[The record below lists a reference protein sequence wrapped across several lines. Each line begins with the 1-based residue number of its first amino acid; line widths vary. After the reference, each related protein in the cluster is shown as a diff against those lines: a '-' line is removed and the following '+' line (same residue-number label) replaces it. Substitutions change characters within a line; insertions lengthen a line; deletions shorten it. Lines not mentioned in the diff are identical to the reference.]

1 MKFISTIVTLIALSF
16 TFSANASDLAKEK
29 RWADA
34 IEDTLMDG
42 EIIWL
47 NDGSNEFLSIMTE
60 AGEDQQRAAI
70 IMHGTGIHP
79 DWKQV
84 ISPLRIG
91 LTDHGWHTLSIQM
104 PILPNDAE
112 YPEYAPLYGEVAPRV
127 NAAIKQLKEDGIN
140 KIVLIGHSQ
149 GSAMASYYLSK
160 NKTDASTE
168 ILGFVGISMPNLSD
182 DERMKPTTSLKK
194 ITLPVLDIYGSDDLK
209 SVLDNNEQR
218 MAAGEKAGNE
228 RYSQLVIKNAGH
240 FFEGKEDELIRWVAD
255 WIGRLDQ

>member
-1 MKFISTIVTLIALSF
+1 MKLISTIITLIALSF
-16 TFSANASDLAKEK
+16 TFSVNASDLAKEK

-84 ISPLRIG
+84 ISPLRVG
-91 LTDHGWHTLSIQM
+91 LTDHNWHTLSIQM
-104 PILPNDAE
+104 PILKNGAE
-112 YPEYAPLYGEVAPRV
+112 YPEYAPLYEEVTPRI
-127 NAAIKQLKEDGIN
+127 NAAIKQLKEDGVK

-149 GSAMASYYLSK
+149 GSAMGTYYLSK
-160 NKTDASTE
+160 NKAD
-168 ILGFVGISMPNLSD
+168 IMGFVGIGMPDLSD
-182 DERMKPTTSLKK
+182 DIRMKPSESLKK
-194 ITLPVLDIYGSDDLK
+194 VKVPVLDLYASDDLK
-209 SVLDNNEQR
+209 SVLDNSEKR
-218 MAAGEKAGNE
+218 MAAGEQAGNK

>member
-1 MKFISTIVTLIALSF
+1 MKFISTIIPLIALGI
-16 TFSANASDLAKEK
+16 TFSVNASDLAKEQ

-42 EIIWL
+42 ETLLL
-47 NDGSNEFLSIMTE
+47 NDGKSEFLGIFTE
-60 AGEDQQRAAI
+60 AIEDQQRAAI

-91 LTDHGWHTLSIQM
+91 LTEHNWHTLSIQM

-112 YPEYAPLYGEVAPRV
+112 YPEYAPLYKEVAPRI
-127 NAAIKQLKEDGIN
+127 NAAITYLKEEGYK

-149 GSAMASYYLSK
+149 GSAMATYYLSQ
-160 NKTDASTE
+160 NKTD
-168 ILGFVGISMPNLSD
+168 ILGFVGISMPDLSSD
-182 DERMKPTTSLKK
+182 VRMMPSESLKK
-194 ITLPVLDIYGSDDLK
+194 ITTPVLDLYASDDLK
-209 SVLDNNEQR
+209 SVLDNGDKR
-218 MAAGEKAGNE
+218 MAASEKAGNR
-228 RYSQLVIKNAGH
+228 RYSQVVIKNAGH
-240 FFEGKEDELIRWVAD
+240 FFEGKEKELIRWTAD

>member
-1 MKFISTIVTLIALSF
+1 MKSLLSILTFIALTA

-29 RWADA
+29 RWSDA

-42 EIIWL
+42 EVVWL
-47 NDGSNEFLSIMTE
+47 NDGKSEFLGIMTE

-79 DWKQV
+79 DWQLV

-112 YPEYAPLYGEVAPRV
+112 YPEYAPLYDEVGPRID
-127 NAAIKQLKEDGIN
+127 AAIKQLKDEGIN

-149 GSAMASYYLSK
+149 GSAMGTYYLSQ
-160 NKTDASTE
+160 NKPD
-168 ILGFVGISMPNLSD
+168 ILGFVGLGMPDLTSD
-182 DERMKPTTSLKK
+182 TRMMPSESLTK
-194 ITLPVLDIYGSDDLK
+194 IKIPVLDLYASDDLK
-209 SVLDNNEQR
+209 SVLSTSQQR
-218 MAAGEKAGNE
+218 VAAAKKAGNTH
-228 RYSQLVIKNAGH
+228 YQQMIIKDTGH
-240 FFEGKEDELIRWVAD
+240 FFEGKEDELIQQTAD
-255 WIGRLDQ
+255 WLNKL

>member
-1 MKFISTIVTLIALSF
+1 MKSISTITTLIALSF
-16 TFSANASDLAKEK
+16 TFSVNASDLAKEK
-29 RWADA
+29 RWADS

-47 NDGSNEFLSIMTE
+47 NDGKNEFLSIMTE
-60 AGEDQQRAAI
+60 AEEDQQRAAI

-112 YPEYAPLYGEVAPRV
+112 YPEYAPLYEEVAPRIE
-127 NAAIKQLKEDGIN
+127 AAIKQLKADGIN

-149 GSAMASYYLSK
+149 GSAMATYYLSK
-160 NKTDASTE
+160 NKANV
-168 ILGFVGISMPNLSD
+168 LGFVGIGMPDLHD
-182 DERMKPTTSLKK
+182 DVRMMPSESLKK
-194 ITLPVLDIYGSDDLK
+194 ITTPVLDIYASDDLK
-209 SVLDNNEQR
+209 SVLDNSEKR
-218 MAAGEKAGNE
+218 MAAAEKAGNQ
-228 RYSQLVIKNAGH
+228 RYGQLVIKNAGH
-240 FFEGKEDELIRWVAD
+240 FFEDKDDELIRWVAD
-255 WIGRLDQ
+255 WMGRLDQ